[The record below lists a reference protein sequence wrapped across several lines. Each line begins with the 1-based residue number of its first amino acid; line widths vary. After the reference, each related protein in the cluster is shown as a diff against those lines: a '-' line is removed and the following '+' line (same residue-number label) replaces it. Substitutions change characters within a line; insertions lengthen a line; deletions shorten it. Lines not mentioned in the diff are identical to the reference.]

1 MIKWSLLLL
10 FVYSCNTTSSI
21 IPQKKMQAIIW
32 DLMKADALAQQLIL
46 KDSLKKLP
54 QESKKI
60 TDRVFVIHDITE
72 DQFKK
77 SYQYYSEHPDILKI
91 IMDSINA
98 QESRKTFTIPA
109 LSKPSVM
116 DSNKN

>member
-21 IPQKKMQAIIW
+21 IPQKKMQAVMW
-32 DLMKADALAQQLIL
+32 DLMKADALSQQLIL
-46 KDSLKKLP
+46 KDSLKKLR
-54 QESKKI
+54 QESKKL
-60 TDRVFVIHDITE
+60 TDRVFLIHDVTE

-91 IMDSINA
+91 IVDSINA
-98 QESRKTFTIPA
+98 QESRKTFAIPA
-109 LSKPSVM
+109 LSKPSIM
-116 DSNKN
+116 DSNQN